1 MNFRVGGLF
10 SKKVQKVQCALNVAS
25 ETLGERG
32 WGEKGK
38 NAQDTKSLTFLP

>member
-10 SKKVQKVQCALNVAS
+10 SNKVQKAQCALNVAS

-32 WGEKGK
+32 WGKKEK
-38 NAQDTKSLTFLP
+38 NAQGTKRLTFLS